1 MITQGNKTIHIQY
14 YALLREERGLK
25 EETIQTT
32 AQTPLEL
39 YSKLREQ
46 YKFSLSPDILRIAL
60 NDVFQS
66 WDTPLRNQDSIV
78 FVPPVAG
85 G

>member
-1 MITQGNKTIHIQY
+1 MIAQGNKTIHIHY

-39 YSKLREQ
+39 YTKLREQ
-46 YKFSLSPDILRIAL
+46 YKLSLSPNILRIAL

-66 WDTPLRNQDSIV
+66 WDTPLRDQDSIV
-78 FVPPVAG
+78 FMPPVAG